1 MAVARHR
8 RGRRLTPAPS
18 RDTGLGPWAVSE
30 DDSRGRQHAE
40 ADHPYRGPFQR
51 DRDRIIHCRAF
62 RRLMH
67 KTQVF
72 VAGEGDH
79 FRTRLT
85 HTMEVAQIA
94 RTAAA
99 CLQINQH
106 LTEAI
111 CLGHD
116 LGHPPF
122 GHAGQT
128 ALNRCMAN
136 FGGFEHNLQALRIVD
151 RLEHRYPG
159 FDGLNLCWETRE
171 GLLKRCS
178 RRQARTLGDLGERFL
193 HRRQPSMEA
202 QLANLAD
209 EIAYNH
215 HDLDD
220 GIRGGLLE
228 RDQLMEVRLF
238 DEAYQAAASRH
249 PQARDGILVSEAIRA
264 MINRVVSDLIETT
277 RRNLRRA
284 MPADADAVRTGQ
296 RPLVALSDAVNRRHR
311 EMARFLTERLYHHPR
326 MQEDHARAVATVD
339 ALFHHY
345 LNHPQEMPGRHGRN
359 VGAGEQQRAR
369 AVADYVAGM
378 TDHFARRRCRELG
391 LEIKGA

>member
-1 MAVARHR
+1 M
-8 RGRRLTPAPS
+8 
-18 RDTGLGPWAVSE
+18 TGAAAQQNNGLAPWAVSDE
-30 DDSRGRQHAE
+30 NSRGRVHPE
-40 ADHPYRGPFQR
+40 SEHPYRGPFQR
-51 DRDRIIHCRAF
+51 DRDRLIHCRAF

-99 CLQINQH
+99 CLNLNEH

-122 GHAGQT
+122 GHAGQA
-128 ALNRCMAN
+128 ALNRCMAGS
-136 FGGFEHNLQALRIVD
+136 GGFEHNLQALRIVD
-151 RLEHRYPG
+151 RLERRYPG
-159 FDGLNLCWETRE
+159 FSGLNLCWETRE

-178 RRQARTLGDLGERFL
+178 RRQAKALGDLGERFL
-193 HRRQPSMEA
+193 QRRQPSLEA
-202 QLANLAD
+202 QLANVAD

-220 GIRGGLLE
+220 GMRSGLL
-228 RDQLMEVRLF
+228 DHGDMTEVRLYR
-238 DEAYQAAASRH
+238 DAYQRARRQHPHAS
-249 PQARDGILVSEAIRA
+249 AESLVAEAVRG

-277 RRNLRRA
+277 RTAIERA
-284 MPADADAVRTGQ
+284 APEHADAVRELPA
-296 RPLVALSDAVNRRHR
+296 PLVRLSTELDELH
-311 EMARFLTERLYHHPR
+311 EELARFLRNRLYHHPR
-326 MQEDHARAVATVD
+326 MKEEYARAGDVVETLFAFYLDHPDQLPAGHAPQDPGEDQAT
-339 ALFHHY
+339 
-345 LNHPQEMPGRHGRN
+345 
-359 VGAGEQQRAR
+359 AR
-369 AVADYVAGM
+369 AVADYIAGM
-378 TDHFARRRCRELG
+378 TDRFARRRFREVP
-391 LEIKGA
+391 A

>member
-1 MAVARHR
+1 MTTAAAWPVRLAAWAVRDER
-8 RGRRLTPAPS
+8 TRGR
-18 RDTGLGPWAVSE
+18 V
-30 DDSRGRQHAE
+30 HAE
-40 ADHPYRGPFQR
+40 PGHPYRSPFQR

-99 CLQINQH
+99 CLRLNQD

-128 ALNRCMAN
+128 ALNRCMTDH
-136 FGGFEHNLQALRIVD
+136 GGFEHNLQALRIVD
-151 RLEHRYPG
+151 ALEHRYAG
-159 FDGLNLCWETRE
+159 FPGLNLCWETRE

-178 RRQARTLGDLGERFL
+178 RRQARALGDLGERFIR
-193 HRRQPSMEA
+193 RRQPSLEA
-202 QLANLAD
+202 QLANVAD

-220 GIRGGLLE
+220 GLRSGLLE
-228 RDQLMEVRLF
+228 PGELMEVRLF
-238 DEAYQAAASRH
+238 RESRDEAAGRFPAA
-249 PQARDGILVSEAIRA
+249 DGGSLASEAIRG
-264 MINRVVSDLIETT
+264 MIDRVVSDLIETT
-277 RRNLRRA
+277 GANLKEA
-284 MPADADAVRTGQ
+284 MPEDADAVRS
-296 RPLVALSDAVNRRHR
+296 RSMPLVGLSDPVDKRHR
-311 EMARFLTERLYHHPR
+311 ELARFLTERLYHHPR
-326 MQEDHARAVATVD
+326 MQQEYARGGAVVD
-339 ALFHHY
+339 ALFNHY
-345 LNHPQEMPGRHGRN
+345 MNHPDQLPGRLSPDRER
-359 VGAGEQQRAR
+359 GAGALAR
-369 AVADYVAGM
+369 AVADYIAGM
-378 TDHFARRRCRELG
+378 TDRYAGRRCRALA
-391 LEIKGA
+391 LDS

>member
-1 MAVARHR
+1 MTTVTAWRARDNTLAGWAVRDR
-8 RGRRLTPAPS
+8 QTRGR
-18 RDTGLGPWAVSE
+18 V
-30 DDSRGRQHAE
+30 HAE
-40 ADHPYRGPFQR
+40 SDHPYRGPFQR
-51 DRDRIIHCRAF
+51 DRDRIIHCRAY

-99 CLQINQH
+99 CLRLNQD

-128 ALNRCMAN
+128 ALNRCMADY
-136 FGGFEHNLQALRIVD
+136 GGFEHNLQALRIVD
-151 RLEHRYPG
+151 TLEHRYPG
-159 FDGLNLCWETRE
+159 FPGLNLCWETRE

-178 RRQARTLGDLGERFL
+178 RRQARALGDLGERFIR
-193 HRRQPSMEA
+193 RRQPSLEA
-202 QLANLAD
+202 QLANVAD

-220 GIRGGLLE
+220 GLRSGLLDPGE
-228 RDQLMEVRLF
+228 LMEVRLF
-238 DEAYQAAASRH
+238 RESHEEAAGRF
-249 PQARDGILVSEAIRA
+249 PQAEGGSLVSEAIRR

-277 RRNLRRA
+277 SANLKQA
-284 MPADADAVRTGQ
+284 SPADVDAVRGRTT
-296 RPLVALSDAVNRRHR
+296 PLVGLSDAVDELHR
-311 EMARFLTERLYHHPR
+311 ELARFLTDRLYHHAR
-326 MQEDHARAVATVD
+326 MQREYTRGGTVVD
-339 ALFHHY
+339 ALFNHY
-345 LNHPQEMPGRHGRN
+345 MSRPNEMPGRHSRGRECS
-359 VGAGEQQRAR
+359 AGERAR
-369 AVADYVAGM
+369 AVADYIAGM
-378 TDHFARRRCRELG
+378 TDRYAARCYRTVQS
-391 LEIKGA
+391 

>member
-1 MAVARHR
+1 MTTAAAW
-8 RGRRLTPAPS
+8 RGR
-18 RDTGLGPWAVSE
+18 DTTLAPWAVRDE
-30 DDSRGRQHAE
+30 QTRGRVHAE
-40 ADHPYRGPFQR
+40 PGHPYRSPFQR

-94 RTAAA
+94 RTVAA
-99 CLQINQH
+99 CLRLNQD

-128 ALNRCMAN
+128 ALNRCMADH
-136 FGGFEHNLQALRIVD
+136 GGFEHNLQALRIVD
-151 RLEHRYPG
+151 MLEHRYPG
-159 FDGLNLCWETRE
+159 FPGLNLCWETRE

-178 RRQARTLGDLGERFL
+178 RRQARALGDLGERFI
-193 HRRQPSMEA
+193 RRSQPSLEA
-202 QLANLAD
+202 QLANVAD

-220 GIRGGLLE
+220 GLRSGLLDPGE
-228 RDQLMEVRLF
+228 LMDVRLF
-238 DEAYQAAASRH
+238 RESRDEAAGRFPTA
-249 PQARDGILVSEAIRA
+249 DGGSLASEAIRG
-264 MINRVVSDLIETT
+264 MIDRVVSDLIETT
-277 RRNLRRA
+277 SANLKEA
-284 MPADADAVRTGQ
+284 MPEDADAVRS
-296 RPLVALSDAVNRRHR
+296 RSMPLVGLSDPADKRHR
-311 EMARFLTERLYHHPR
+311 ELARFLTERLYHHPR
-326 MQEDHARAVATVD
+326 MQQEYARGGAVVD
-339 ALFHHY
+339 ALFNHY
-345 LNHPQEMPGRHGRN
+345 INHPDQMPGRHSPDREC
-359 VGAGEQQRAR
+359 GAGALAR
-369 AVADYVAGM
+369 AVADYIAGM
-378 TDHFARRRCRELG
+378 TDRYASRRCRALA
-391 LEIKGA
+391 LDS

>member
-1 MAVARHR
+1 MTKAAAWRARNKTLAGCAVRDEQT
-8 RGRRLTPAPS
+8 RGR
-18 RDTGLGPWAVSE
+18 V
-30 DDSRGRQHAE
+30 HAE
-40 ADHPYRGPFQR
+40 PDHPYRSPFQR

-99 CLQINQH
+99 CLHLNQD

-122 GHAGQT
+122 GHAGQA
-128 ALNRCMAN
+128 ALNRCMADH
-136 FGGFEHNLQALRIVD
+136 GGFEHNLQALRIVD
-151 RLEHRYPG
+151 KLEHRYPG
-159 FDGLNLCWETRE
+159 FPGLNLCWETRE

-178 RRQARTLGDLGERFL
+178 RRQARALGDLGERFI
-193 HRRQPSMEA
+193 RRHQPSLEA

-220 GIRGGLLE
+220 GLRSGLLHAGE
-228 RDQLMEVRLF
+228 LMDVRLF
-238 DEAYQAAASRH
+238 RESHEEAAARF
-249 PQARDGILVSEAIRA
+249 PRGDGGSLVSEAIRG
-264 MINRVVSDLIETT
+264 MIDRVVSDLIETT
-277 RRNLRRA
+277 GANLKQA
-284 MPADADAVRTGQ
+284 LPDDADAVRG
-296 RPLVALSDAVNRRHR
+296 RSGPLVGLSDPVDKRHR
-311 EMARFLTERLYHHPR
+311 ELGRFLSDRLYHHPR
-326 MQEDHARAVATVD
+326 MQQEYARGGAVID
-339 ALFHHY
+339 ALFSHY
-345 LNHPQEMPGRHGRN
+345 MSHPDKMPGRHSPGRER
-359 VGAGEQQRAR
+359 GAAPRAR
-369 AVADYVAGM
+369 AVADYIAGM
-378 TDHFARRRCRELG
+378 TDRYASRRCREL
-391 LEIKGA
+391 AP

>member
-1 MAVARHR
+1 MTLASDAK
-8 RGRRLTPAPS
+8 PA
-18 RDTGLGPWAVSE
+18 PWAVSGE
-30 DDSRGRQHAE
+30 QTRGRVHPE
-40 ADHPYRGPFQR
+40 PTHPYRGPFQR

-94 RTAAA
+94 RTVAA
-99 CLQINQH
+99 CLRLNQD

-122 GHAGQT
+122 GHAGQA
-128 ALNRCMAN
+128 ALNRCMSGH
-136 FGGFEHNLQALRIVD
+136 GGFEHNLQALRIVD

-178 RRQARTLGDLGERFL
+178 RRQARSLGELGERFIKR
-193 HRRQPSMEA
+193 HQPSLEA
-202 QLANLAD
+202 QLANVAD

-220 GIRGGLLE
+220 GIRSGLLTA
-228 RDQLMEVRLF
+228 
-238 DEAYQAAASRH
+238 DEAMDVPLFRETYEEVVGAHSHSRRG
-249 PQARDGILVSEAIRA
+249 ALVAETIRR
-264 MINRVVSDLIETT
+264 MINRVVSDLIETSEAALQQASPGNAEAAQEWP
-277 RRNLRRA
+277 RPLIGFS
-284 MPADADAVRTGQ
+284 DEVRT
-296 RPLVALSDAVNRRHR
+296 LHR
-311 EMARFLTERLYHHPR
+311 ELARFLTERLYHHPR
-326 MQEDHARAVATVD
+326 MRREYAKGGSVIDT
-339 ALFHHY
+339 LFNHY
-345 LNHPQEMPGRHGRN
+345 LSHPEQLPGSHGQSEAEQARN
-359 VGAGEQQRAR
+359 
-369 AVADYVAGM
+369 VADYIAGM
-378 TDHFARRRCRELG
+378 TDRFAHQRCSELP
-391 LEIKGA
+391 A

>member
-1 MAVARHR
+1 MTRAA
-8 RGRRLTPAPS
+8 GRWAKEG
-18 RDTGLGPWAVSE
+18 GLAPWAVSGE
-30 DDSRGRQHAE
+30 HSRGRVHPE
-40 ADHPYRGPFQR
+40 RDHPYRGPFQR

-94 RTAAA
+94 RTVAA
-99 CLQINQH
+99 CLDINEH

-122 GHAGQT
+122 GHAGQA
-128 ALNRCMAN
+128 ALNRCMAAH
-136 FGGFEHNLQALRIVD
+136 GGFEHNLQALRIVD
-151 RLEHRYPG
+151 QLERRHPG
-159 FDGLNLCWETRE
+159 CDGLNLCWETRE

-193 HRRQPSMEA
+193 GRRQPSLEA
-202 QLANLAD
+202 QLANVAD

-220 GIRGGLLE
+220 GIRSGLLDY
-228 RDQLMEVRLF
+228 RDMIEVRLYRN
-238 DEAYQAAASRH
+238 AYE
-249 PQARDGILVSEAIRA
+249 QARRRYPRSCGKSLVAETIRA
-264 MINRVVSDLIETT
+264 MIDRVVSDLIETT
-277 RRNLRRA
+277 RAALERAAPEHPDEVRA
-284 MPADADAVRTGQ
+284 MSAPIVG
-296 RPLVALSDAVNRRHR
+296 LSGELQDLHR
-311 EMARFLTERLYHHPR
+311 ELAVFLRNRLYHHPR
-326 MQEDHARAVATVD
+326 MQQDYANGESVVET
-339 ALFHHY
+339 LFEYY
-345 LNHPQEMPGRHGRN
+345 LNHPERLPPGRG
-359 VGAGEQQRAR
+359 VEGAGEQQAR
-369 AVADYVAGM
+369 AVADYIAGM
-378 TDHFARRRCRELG
+378 TDRFARQRYAQLT
-391 LEIKGA
+391 A

>member
-1 MAVARHR
+1 MRPHGRDTTLAAWAVCDEQT
-8 RGRRLTPAPS
+8 RGRVHPEP
-18 RDTGLGPWAVSE
+18 G
-30 DDSRGRQHAE
+30 
-40 ADHPYRGPFQR
+40 HPYRGPFQR

-94 RTAAA
+94 RTAAVA
-99 CLQINQH
+99 LNLNQD

-122 GHAGQT
+122 GHAGQA
-128 ALNRCMAN
+128 ALNRCMADY
-136 FGGFEHNLQALRIVD
+136 GGFEHNLQALRVVD
-151 RLEHRYPG
+151 TLEHRYAG
-159 FDGLNLCWETRE
+159 FSGLNLCWETRE

-178 RRQARTLGDLGERFL
+178 KRQARALGDLGERFIR
-193 HRRQPSMEA
+193 RRQPSLEA
-202 QLANLAD
+202 QLANVAD

-220 GIRGGLLE
+220 GLRSGLL
-228 RDQLMEVRLF
+228 DPGALMEVRLF
-238 DEAYQAAASRH
+238 RESHEEAAGRF
-249 PQARDGILVSEAIRA
+249 PQTDGGSLVSEAIRS

-277 RRNLRRA
+277 SANLKRA
-284 MPADADAVRTGQ
+284 APGNADAVRDWPS
-296 RPLVALSDAVNRRHR
+296 PLVGLSDPIDGRHR
-311 EMARFLTERLYHHPR
+311 ELARFLADRLYHHPR
-326 MQEDHARAVATVD
+326 MQQEYARGGAIVD
-339 ALFHHY
+339 ALFSHY
-345 LNHPQEMPGRHGRN
+345 MNHPEQMPGRYSRERKC
-359 VGAGEQQRAR
+359 GAGTRAR
-369 AVADYVAGM
+369 AVTDYIAGM
-378 TDHFARRRCRELG
+378 TDRYASRRCRELQS
-391 LEIKGA
+391 

>member
-1 MAVARHR
+1 MTKAAAWRARDDTLAGWAVRDR
-8 RGRRLTPAPS
+8 QTRGR
-18 RDTGLGPWAVSE
+18 V
-30 DDSRGRQHAE
+30 HAE
-40 ADHPYRGPFQR
+40 ADHPYRSPFQR

-99 CLQINQH
+99 CLQLNQD

-122 GHAGQT
+122 GHAGQA
-128 ALNRCMAN
+128 ALNRCMADY
-136 FGGFEHNLQALRIVD
+136 GGFEHNLQALRIVD
-151 RLEHRYPG
+151 TLEHRYPG
-159 FDGLNLCWETRE
+159 FPGLNLCWETRE

-178 RRQARTLGDLGERFL
+178 RRQARTLGDLGERFIR
-193 HRRQPSMEA
+193 RRQPSLEA
-202 QLANLAD
+202 QLANVAD

-220 GIRGGLLE
+220 GLRSGLLE
-228 RDQLMEVRLF
+228 PGELMTVRLF
-238 DEAYQAAASRH
+238 RECHEEAAGGFPRAAGGA
-249 PQARDGILVSEAIRA
+249 LVSEAIRG
-264 MINRVVSDLIETT
+264 MIDRVVSDLIETT
-277 RRNLRRA
+277 SANLKEA
-284 MPADADAVRTGQ
+284 MPGDADAVRGWPK
-296 RPLVALSDAVNRRHR
+296 PLVGLSDPVDERHR
-311 EMARFLTERLYHHPR
+311 ELARFLTERLYHHPR
-326 MQEDHARAVATVD
+326 MQQEYARGGAVVD

-345 LNHPQEMPGRHGRN
+345 MSHPDEMPGRHSRGRER
-359 VGAGEQQRAR
+359 GGEARAR
-369 AVADYVAGM
+369 AVADYIAGM
-378 TDHFARRRCRELG
+378 TDRYASRRCRVLQS
-391 LEIKGA
+391 

>member
-1 MAVARHR
+1 MRLAAWAVRDER
-8 RGRRLTPAPS
+8 TRGR
-18 RDTGLGPWAVSE
+18 V
-30 DDSRGRQHAE
+30 HAE
-40 ADHPYRGPFQR
+40 PGHPYRSPFQR

-99 CLQINQH
+99 CLRLNQD

-128 ALNRCMAN
+128 ALNRCMTDH
-136 FGGFEHNLQALRIVD
+136 GGFEHNLQALRIVD
-151 RLEHRYPG
+151 ALEHRYAG
-159 FDGLNLCWETRE
+159 FPGLNLCWETRE

-178 RRQARTLGDLGERFL
+178 RRQARALGDLGERFIR
-193 HRRQPSMEA
+193 RRQPSLEA
-202 QLANLAD
+202 QLANVAD

-220 GIRGGLLE
+220 GLRSGLLE
-228 RDQLMEVRLF
+228 PGELMEVRLF
-238 DEAYQAAASRH
+238 RESRDEAAGRFPAA
-249 PQARDGILVSEAIRA
+249 DGGSLASEAIRG
-264 MINRVVSDLIETT
+264 MIDRVVSDLIETT
-277 RRNLRRA
+277 GANLKEA
-284 MPADADAVRTGQ
+284 MPEDADAVRS
-296 RPLVALSDAVNRRHR
+296 RSMPLVGLSDPVDKRHR
-311 EMARFLTERLYHHPR
+311 ELARFLTERLYHHPR
-326 MQEDHARAVATVD
+326 MQQEYARGGAVVD
-339 ALFHHY
+339 ALFNHY
-345 LNHPQEMPGRHGRN
+345 MNHPDQLPGRLSPDRER
-359 VGAGEQQRAR
+359 GAGALAR
-369 AVADYVAGM
+369 AVADYIAGM
-378 TDHFARRRCRELG
+378 TDRYAGRRCRALA
-391 LEIKGA
+391 LDS

>member
-1 MAVARHR
+1 M
-8 RGRRLTPAPS
+8 
-18 RDTGLGPWAVSE
+18 TGSAAGWKRTGGLAPWAVSGKNT
-30 DDSRGRQHAE
+30 RGRVHPE
-40 ADHPYRGPFQR
+40 SEHPYRGPFQR
-51 DRDRIIHCRAF
+51 DRDRLIHCRAF

-72 VAGEGDH
+72 VANEGDH

-99 CLQINQH
+99 CLDLNEH

-122 GHAGQT
+122 GHAGQA
-128 ALNRCMAN
+128 ALNRCMAAH
-136 FGGFEHNLQALRIVD
+136 GGFEHNLQALRIVD
-151 RLEHRYPG
+151 RLERRYPG

-178 RRQARTLGDLGERFL
+178 RRQAKALGDLGERFL
-193 HRRQPSMEA
+193 QRRQPSLEA
-202 QLANLAD
+202 QLANVAD

-220 GIRGGLLE
+220 GLRSGLLG
-228 RDQLMEVRLF
+228 RDDVIEVRLYR
-238 DEAYQAAASRH
+238 DAHER
-249 PQARDGILVSEAIRA
+249 ARQRYPGAGGESLVAEAIRE

-277 RRNLRRA
+277 RAAIEREA
-284 MPADADAVRTGQ
+284 PGHPDAVRA
-296 RPLVALSDAVNRRHR
+296 RPEPLVRLSAELQELH
-311 EMARFLTERLYHHPR
+311 EELARFLRNRLYHHPR
-326 MQEDHARAVATVD
+326 MKREYAQAGAVIETLFSFYLDH
-339 ALFHHY
+339 
-345 LNHPQEMPGRHGRN
+345 PGQLPPEHGPK
-359 VGAGEQQRAR
+359 GIGEEQAR
-369 AVADYVAGM
+369 AVADYIAGM
-378 TDHFARRRCRELG
+378 TDRFARRRFREVPT
-391 LEIKGA
+391 

>member
-1 MAVARHR
+1 MRRGGKGLSPALPSDTGLAPWAVLDGQS
-8 RGRRLTPAPS
+8 RGRR
-18 RDTGLGPWAVSE
+18 
-30 DDSRGRQHAE
+30 HAE

-94 RTAAA
+94 RTVAA
-99 CLQINQH
+99 CLQLNQH

-122 GHAGQT
+122 GHAGQA
-128 ALNRCMAN
+128 ALNRCMADY
-136 FGGFEHNLQALRIVD
+136 GGFEHNLQSLRIVD
-151 RLEHRYPG
+151 RLERRYPG

-171 GLLKRCS
+171 GLLKHCS
-178 RRQARTLGDLGERFL
+178 KRQARALGGLGERFL
-193 HRRQPSMEA
+193 QRRQPGLEA

-220 GIRGGLLE
+220 GMRGGLLKRE
-228 RDQLMEVRLF
+228 QLLEVRLF
-238 DEAYQAAASRH
+238 RDAYEDAAGRH
-249 PQARDGILVSEAIRA
+249 PQAGGEILASEAIRA
-264 MINRVVSDLIETT
+264 MIDRVVSDLIENTLS
-277 RRNLRRA
+277 NLQRA
-284 MPADADAVRTGQ
+284 KPDDADAVRALPA
-296 RPLVALSDAVNRRHR
+296 PLVGLSDSVKRRHR
-311 EMARFLTERLYHHPR
+311 EVTRFLSERLYHHPR
-326 MQEDHARAVATVD
+326 MQEVYAKGVEVVES
-339 ALFHHY
+339 LFQHY
-345 LNHPQEMPGRHGRN
+345 RRHPQELPGSHGPAR
-359 VGAGEQQRAR
+359 GDSEQQRAR
-369 AVADYVAGM
+369 AIADYVAGM
-378 TDHFARRRCRELG
+378 TDRFARRRCRELG
-391 LEIKGA
+391 LEAGGA

>member
-1 MAVARHR
+1 MTAVLTRQYR
-8 RGRRLTPAPS
+8 RQSILA
-18 RDTGLGPWAVSE
+18 PWAVH
-30 DDSRGRQHAE
+30 DRATRGRVHPE
-40 ADHPYRGPFQR
+40 PGHPYRGPFQR

-85 HTMEVAQIA
+85 HTLEVAQIA
-94 RTAAA
+94 RTVAG
-99 CLQINQH
+99 CLQLNQD

-128 ALNRCMAN
+128 ALNRCMGD

-151 RLEHRYPG
+151 TLEHRYPQ
-159 FDGLNLCWETRE
+159 FAGLNLCWETRE

-178 RRQARTLGDLGERFL
+178 RRQARALGDLGERFV
-193 HRRQPSMEA
+193 RRLQPSLEA
-202 QLANLAD
+202 QLANVAD

-220 GIRGGLLE
+220 GLRSGLLE
-228 RDQLMEVRLF
+228 ADELMQVALF
-238 DEAYQAAASRH
+238 RESHDRAARNH
-249 PQARDGILVSEAIRA
+249 PRAGRGALLSEALRG

-277 RRNLRRA
+277 DANLEQTR
-284 MPADADAVRTGQ
+284 PDDANAVRSLPK
-296 RPLVALSDAVNRRHR
+296 PLVSFSDAIHKRHR
-311 EMARFLTERLYHHPR
+311 ELARFLTERLYHHPR
-326 MQEDHARAVATVD
+326 MQQEYAKGGAVVD
-339 ALFHHY
+339 ALFSHY
-345 LNHPQEMPGRHGRN
+345 MSHPRQLPPGHPHD
-359 VGAGEQQRAR
+359 GARDAAGQAR
-369 AVADYVAGM
+369 AVADYIAGM
-378 TDHFARRRCRELG
+378 TDRFASRRCRELG
-391 LEIKGA
+391 AC

>member
-1 MAVARHR
+1 MTAV
-8 RGRRLTPAPS
+8 LTRQYRQESTLA
-18 RDTGLGPWAVSE
+18 PWAVH
-30 DDSRGRQHAE
+30 DRATRGRVHPE
-40 ADHPYRGPFQR
+40 PEHPYRGPFQR

-94 RTAAA
+94 RTVAG
-99 CLQINQH
+99 CLQLNQD

-128 ALNRCMAN
+128 ALNRCMGD

-151 RLEHRYPG
+151 TLEHPYPQ
-159 FDGLNLCWETRE
+159 FAGLNLCWETRE

-178 RRQARTLGDLGERFL
+178 KRQARALGDLGERFVR
-193 HRRQPSMEA
+193 RRQPSLEA
-202 QLANLAD
+202 QLANVAD

-220 GIRGGLLE
+220 GLRSGLLKAGE
-228 RDQLMEVRLF
+228 LMQVGLF
-238 DEAYQAAASRH
+238 RESHDQAARNY
-249 PQARDGILVSEAIRA
+249 PQADSGALLSEALRG

-277 RRNLRRA
+277 GAHLEQIR
-284 MPADADAVRTGQ
+284 PGDADAVRSLPK
-296 RPLVALSDAVNRRHR
+296 PLVGFSEAIDKRHR
-311 EMARFLTERLYHHPR
+311 EMGRFLTERLYHHPR
-326 MQEDHARAVATVD
+326 MQQEYARGGAVVD
-339 ALFHHY
+339 ALFSHY
-345 LNHPQEMPGRHGRN
+345 MSHPQQLPPAHPHNR
-359 VGAGEQQRAR
+359 AQDAAEQAR
-369 AVADYVAGM
+369 AVADYIAGM
-378 TDHFARRRCRELG
+378 TDRFASRRCREVA
-391 LEIKGA
+391 GAH

>member
-1 MAVARHR
+1 MTTAAAW
-8 RGRRLTPAPS
+8 RGRNKTLAGCAV
-18 RDTGLGPWAVSE
+18 RDEQT
-30 DDSRGRQHAE
+30 RGRVHAE
-40 ADHPYRGPFQR
+40 PDHPYRSPFQR

-94 RTAAA
+94 RTVAA
-99 CLQINQH
+99 CLRLNQD

-128 ALNRCMAN
+128 ALNRCMADH
-136 FGGFEHNLQALRIVD
+136 GGFEHNLQALRIVD
-151 RLEHRYPG
+151 TLEHRYAG
-159 FDGLNLCWETRE
+159 FPGLNLCWETRE

-178 RRQARTLGDLGERFL
+178 RRQARTLGDLGDRFVR
-193 HRRQPSMEA
+193 RRQPSLEA
-202 QLANLAD
+202 QLANVAD

-220 GIRGGLLE
+220 GLRSGLLDPAE
-228 RDQLMEVRLF
+228 LMEVRLF
-238 DEAYQAAASRH
+238 RESREEAAGRFPGAEAG
-249 PQARDGILVSEAIRA
+249 ALASEAIRG
-264 MINRVVSDLIETT
+264 MIDRVVSDLIETT
-277 RRNLRRA
+277 SANLKQA
-284 MPADADAVRTGQ
+284 APGDADAVRCRPG
-296 RPLVALSDAVNRRHR
+296 PLVSLSGPVDERHR
-311 EMARFLTERLYHHPR
+311 ELARFLTDRLYHHPR
-326 MQEDHARAVATVD
+326 MQREYARGGAVVD
-339 ALFHHY
+339 ALFNHY
-345 LNHPQEMPGRHGRN
+345 MSHPDEMPGRHSRGRERDA
-359 VGAGEQQRAR
+359 GARAR
-369 AVADYVAGM
+369 AVADYIAGM
-378 TDHFARRRCRELG
+378 TDRYASRRCRTLA
-391 LEIKGA
+391 LDS